1 MEPIEGF
8 DEAQERSLKSRKR
21 PGRELSEDD
30 KWRRVFK
37 ILFPHVSD
45 DDIPSPCKFVSSEYW
60 ETIILITTV
69 YEYDQTSRKEDNCQ
83 HSESDYLAQCEDY
96 MVREVPQRLRQ
107 ALGRELDRDLTIV
120 EESLRRKAG
129 DWVKTLLEEA
139 FRELRQNRDGDG
151 QSLPGEELGLPIEGS
166 SILASQEGSSS
177 NDNLPNEGQSEA
189 WLSNFNLD
197 SFDPFALLGETEFAF
212 DNGGLLEDLL
222 GPGGGGSDTGATRE
236 HSDSGYRSFSSMQ
249 LEKATGEQ

>member
-1 MEPIEGF
+1 MEHVEGF

-21 PGRELSEDD
+21 LGRELSEDD

-37 ILFPHVSD
+37 ILFPHVLD
-45 DDIPSPCKFVSSEYW
+45 DDIPSPCKFISSEYW
-60 ETIILITTV
+60 ETIILITAV
-69 YEYDQTSRKEDNCQ
+69 YEYDQTSQRDNCQ
-83 HSESDYLAQCEDY
+83 RSESDYLAQCEDY

-129 DWVKTLLEEA
+129 DWVKTLLEDA
-139 FRELRQNRDGDG
+139 FRELRQNRDGDD
-151 QSLPGEELGLPIEGS
+151 QSRPGEQPGLPIARS
-166 SILASQEGSSS
+166 SSLASQEGSSA
-177 NDNLPNEGQSEA
+177 NNNLPYEGQSEA
-189 WLSNFNLD
+189 RLSNFDLD
-197 SFDPFALLGETEFAF
+197 SFDAFAFLGETEFAF

-249 LEKATGEQ
+249 FEKTTEEQ

>member
-1 MEPIEGF
+1 MEHVEGF

-21 PGRELSEDD
+21 SGRELSEDD

-37 ILFPHVSD
+37 ILFPHVLD
-45 DDIPSPCKFVSSEYW
+45 DDIPSPF
-60 ETIILITTV
+60 
-69 YEYDQTSRKEDNCQ
+69 YEFEQTSQKGNNHQ
-83 HSESDYLAQCEDY
+83 HSDSDYLAQCEDY

-107 ALGRELDRDLTIV
+107 ALGRELDRDLNIV
-120 EESLRRKAG
+120 QESLRRKAG
-129 DWVKTLLEEA
+129 DWVKTLLEDA

-151 QSLPGEELGLPIEGS
+151 QSLPVEELGLPIEGS

-197 SFDPFALLGETEFAF
+197 SFDPFAMLGETEYAF
-212 DNGGLLEDLL
+212 DNGGLLEELL
-222 GPGGGGSDTGATRE
+222 GPGGSDTGATRE
-236 HSDSGYRSFSSMQ
+236 HSDSGYRSISSMQ
-249 LEKATGEQ
+249 FEKTTGEE